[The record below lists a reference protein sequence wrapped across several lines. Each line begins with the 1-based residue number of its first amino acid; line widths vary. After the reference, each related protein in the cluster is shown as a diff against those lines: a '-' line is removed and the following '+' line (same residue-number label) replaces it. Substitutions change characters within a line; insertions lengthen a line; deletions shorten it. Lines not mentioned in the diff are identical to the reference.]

1 MPCIDIVLVNWNA
14 GSLLRDCVHSFEEA
28 RLKGFSLGQV
38 VIVDNGS
45 TDGSLDEWAFS
56 DLPLKIIKNIDN
68 KGFGAACNQGAQ
80 GSHADYL
87 LFLNPDTRL
96 FADSLS
102 VPLAFMEAAQNQS
115 VGICGIQLL
124 DDDGEVSRSCARF
137 PTPSLLYGW
146 MLGLDKL
153 LPRFFPSHLMRDWEH
168 DTSRD
173 VDQVIGAFF
182 MVRGRLFDELSGF
195 DERFF
200 VYQEEV
206 DFSLRAR
213 QLGWRSHYLAGAK
226 AYHKGGGSSGQVKAR
241 RLFYSLRSRILYG
254 YKHFSR
260 IQATAVLLGTLLLE
274 PFTRVTL
281 SLLHNAFK
289 STGETLSAYLMLY
302 RHLPA
307 LIARAWKK

>member
-1 MPCIDIVLVNWNA
+1 MLDIVIVNWNA
-14 GSLLRDCVHSFEEA
+14 GTLLQDCLHSIEGTTQT
-28 RLKGFSLGQV
+28 GFKIGQV

-45 TDGSLDEWAFS
+45 TDGSLDELAS
-56 DLPLKIIKNIDN
+56 TALPLNIIRNTEN
-68 KGFGAACNQGAQ
+68 KGFAAACNQGVQ
-80 GSHADYL
+80 RSHADYL

-96 FADSLS
+96 FPDSLS
-102 VPLAFMEAAQNQS
+102 LPLAFMEATQNQS
-115 VGICGIQLL
+115 IGICGIQLL

-153 LPRFFPSHLMRDWEH
+153 LPRFFPSHLMQEWGH

-182 MVRGRLFDELSGF
+182 MVRGRLFDELNGF